1 MKKIKFEVTKETKR
15 VGLAAAIGAAIGS
28 VGYVAYNFAK
38 GFFNKDEE
46 DIDEEGLDEEDID
59 DDDDEEL

>member
-59 DDDDEEL
+59 DDDEEL

>member
-28 VGYVAYNFAK
+28 VGYVAYNFVK

-46 DIDEEGLDEEDID
+46 DIDEESLDEEDID
-59 DDDDEEL
+59 DDDDEEE